1 MQRMF
6 VWFFAFFLV
15 LGTGIEQAEA
25 KRLGGGKSSGVHS
38 RQAAPANNQST
49 LTQPGKT
56 QTAGAAGAPAAKSKM
71 AGLLG
76 PLAGLAVGGLLAAMI
91 FGEGFE
97 GFQILDFLLIA
108 AVLFIVFKLIMRKKQ
123 QQATAAAGAGAY
135 QKQAHGQQQPFN
147 TDLMGG
153 GSASTAPSM
162 GQPAPDWFN
171 EASFVERAKGH
182 FVHLQ
187 KAWDEGDL
195 SELQDFV
202 TPEMYNILAEERRS
216 LTEEPNTEVVNLNAR
231 LGHISQQGS
240 LVEASIVFS
249 GQIREN
255 STVPTDFAETWH
267 MVRDMRVENAN
278 WYLQGIEQNS

>member
-25 KRLGGGKSSGVHS
+25 KRLGGGKSSGTYS
-38 RQAAPANNQST
+38 RQATAPTNNQST

-56 QTAGAAGAPAAKSKM
+56 QTAGATAAKGSK
-71 AGLLG
+71 LKSFLG
-76 PLAGLAVGGLLAAMI
+76 PLAALAAGGLLAAML

-97 GFQILDFLLIA
+97 GFQIMDFLLIA
-108 AVLFIVFKLIMRKKQ
+108 LVLFIVFKLISRKKKQ
-123 QQATAAAGAGAY
+123 QAMASPAGAY
-135 QKQAHGQQQPFN
+135 QKQAHDQGKQPFN

-153 GSASTAPSM
+153 GSSSAAPQM
-162 GQPAPDWFN
+162 NQVPEWFN

-187 KAWDEGDL
+187 KAWDNNDL
-195 SELQDFV
+195 SEIQEFV

-216 LTEEPNTEVVNLNAR
+216 LTEEPNTEVVKLDTR

-249 GQIREN
+249 GQLREN
-255 STVPTDFAETWH
+255 SSVPSDFMETWH
-267 MVRDMRVENAN
+267 MVRDMRTENAN